1 MKKRMTVMLSLCLSL
16 LLLPPE
22 AQAAVV
28 RLRFGRQHGKK
39 CGKSRGRVGGKY
51 AERPE

>member
-1 MKKRMTVMLSLCLSL
+1 MKKRMTVMLS
-16 LLLPPE
+16 P
-22 AQAAVV
+22 AFV

-51 AERPE
+51 AERAE

>member
-16 LLLPPE
+16 LLLLS
-22 AQAAVV
+22 ACASGGNTA
-28 RLRFGRQHGKK
+28 KK

-51 AERPE
+51 AECPE